1 MLQILTS
8 EFLPKS
14 ILLIYLEQFV
24 ALFGIIA
31 YAVDWRVLSFTPIGT
46 QKFRKIFAFTVF
58 LLLSIFLIYSATNK
72 VDIFLKTPFVKDRA
86 SLKVRVEPAKRIPGL
101 FGLFSETIR
110 EK

>member
-58 LLLSIFLIYSATNK
+58 LLLSIFLIYSSTNK
-72 VDIFLKTPFVKDRA
+72 VDIFLKTPVIKDVN
-86 SLKVRVEPAKRIPGL
+86 LKVKVEPAKRIPGL
-101 FGLFSETIR
+101 FGLFSETIK

>member
-24 ALFGIIA
+24 ALSGIIA
-31 YAVDWRVLSFTPIGT
+31 YAIDWRSLSFVSVKSKKL
-46 QKFRKIFAFTVF
+46 QKAFSFVACF
-58 LLLSIFLIYSATNK
+58 LLSIFLIYSATNK
-72 VDIFLKTPFVKDRA
+72 VDIFLKTPFVKDRV
-86 SLKVRVEPAKRIPGL
+86 SLKVRVDPAKRIPGL
-101 FGLFSETIR
+101 FGLFSETIK